1 MARGGPLSRP
11 RIPFRHPFRDEASKE
26 HAVIL
31 ERRSPT
37 PRDKDGPRPR
47 IPQWSRD
54 ERSVSAVLGAGISFL
69 IDRRQRLSLPRKR
82 GGAQVWRST

>member
-31 ERRSPT
+31 ERRSPNPT
-37 PRDKDGPRPR
+37 WRDGPGH
-47 IPQWSRD
+47 
-54 ERSVSAVLGAGISFL
+54 A
-69 IDRRQRLSLPRKR
+69 SLM
-82 GGAQVWRST
+82 GQGWVEV